1 MKIALA
7 LYWFEYQNLAIYN
20 CVLYQN
26 SVSITYNKLSGPR
39 FLGLKYCKPTFISG
53 RSVELCCC
61 KYYLPVL
68 YCLTCLDF
76 TSKAMSQSR

>member
-7 LYWFEYQNLAIYN
+7 LYWFEYQDLVIYK

-26 SVSITYNKLSGPR
+26 SVAITYNKYL
-39 FLGLKYCKPTFISG
+39 LLVVGLKYCKPTFISG
-53 RSVELCCC
+53 RSVELCCG
-61 KYYLPVL
+61 KYYLPAL

-76 TSKAMSQSR
+76 TSKALSQSM